1 MRRFIWTLLALIPL
15 ALTPATA
22 SRTLRIDYVL
32 SGTDK
37 TCAVAVAAMGWT
49 DGWAG
54 RKHHLDTLLYRG
66 NGQVE
71 MRDKAT
77 GRVLYRQA
85 FSTLF
90 QEWQTT
96 EEATRTSR
104 AFEHV
109 ALLPMPEAQAEVT
122 LRLYDVRGR
131 EAVSFT
137 HEVDPADILI
147 RHIRPL
153 HRPDRRTLLA
163 AADTADCINL
173 CIVAEGYTAAEA
185 ELFYRDAQTAV
196 GSIFAYEPFKTFRD
210 RFNVTAVALRSQE
223 SGVSVPRNNEWRRT
237 ALGAH
242 FDTFYSDRYLTT
254 SDLRCLHDSLTGLP
268 YDHLIVL
275 ANTEVYGGGG
285 IFNAYLLTTTHNP
298 NFRPVVVHEF
308 GHSFAGL
315 ADEYFYDDQFV
326 EYYYPDVE
334 PWEANITT
342 KKDFARKWQDM
353 MARGEGG
360 VGLYEGGGYQSR
372 GVWRPMPDCR
382 MRTNECKDFCPVCR
396 RAIERLIRFYT
407 ED

>member
-1 MRRFIWTLLALIPL
+1 MRKFSWVLISFVL
-15 ALTPATA
+15 FVVMPAAA

-37 TCAVAVAAMGWT
+37 TCAVSVAAMGWL

-54 RKHHLDTLLYRG
+54 RRHHCDSLLYRG

-71 MRDKAT
+71 MRDRAS

-96 EEATRTSR
+96 EEATRTTR

-109 ALLPMPEAQAEVT
+109 ALLPMPEQTAEVT
-122 LRLYDVRGR
+122 LRLYDVRGH
-131 EAVSFT
+131 EAVCFT

-147 RHIRPL
+147 RHIRPSGQ
-153 HRPDRRTLLA
+153 PDRRTLLE
-163 AADTADCINL
+163 AADTTACINL

-185 ELFYRDAQTAV
+185 ELFYRDAAIAV
-196 GSIFAYEPFKTFRD
+196 ESIFAYEPFRTYRD
-210 RFNVTAVALRSQE
+210 RFNVTAVALRSKE
-223 SGVSVPRNNEWRRT
+223 SGVSVPRKGQWLHT

-254 SDLRCLHDSLTGLP
+254 PSLRCLHDSLAGLP

-326 EYYYPDVE
+326 EYYYPDIE

-342 KKDFARKWQDM
+342 KKDFVRKWQDL
-353 MARGEGG
+353 MAEGMPG
-360 VGLYEGGGYQSR
+360 VGLVEGGGYQSK
-372 GVWRPMPDCR
+372 GVWRPSPDCR
-382 MRTNECKDFCPVCR
+382 MRTNECEDFCPVCK
-396 RAIERLIRFYT
+396 RALERLIKFYT